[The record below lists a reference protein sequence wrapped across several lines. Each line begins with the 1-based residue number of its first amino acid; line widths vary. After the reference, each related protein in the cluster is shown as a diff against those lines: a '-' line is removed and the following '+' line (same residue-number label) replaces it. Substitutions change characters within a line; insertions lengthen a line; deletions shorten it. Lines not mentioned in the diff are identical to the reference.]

1 MALDYVDRPEKIA
14 ERKEAEEE
22 KKPRKIPIKLPPGME
37 IPPKTIPHRPSP
49 SLLNDFI
56 LEALAYKSMY
66 DREDEVERAHTKT
79 FDWVFESKANKR
91 AAETRLSEWLS
102 GDTMGPIYWVTGKPG
117 SGKSTFIQY
126 LFQHE
131 KTAACLED
139 WTGETPV
146 CTAGFFF
153 WTSGSREQRSQTG
166 LLRSLLHQV
175 LSEHPDMI
183 AASFPSLW
191 ERLMAM
197 STKERIK
204 VKLDWSVEELLDAFR
219 QFTTLAEGKMK
230 VCLFVDG
237 LDEFEGD
244 HEIIIRFFREMS
256 EKQGLK
262 LCLSSRPWEV
272 FEKAFESSV
281 PNLKLQDVSFDDMFQ
296 FVSDKLK
303 LNKGVKA
310 ALQVDEKGAQ
320 KLVQSTVQKA
330 DGVFL
335 WVRLAVERMVALFD
349 ANAGL
354 ASLQH
359 TLSSLPGELDDLFA
373 KFIFQDQN
381 DVQISQT
388 ATVYLLTR
396 ARELAADFIR
406 DDSATAL
413 TVWELAFALWKEDDK
428 LVFIDNDIEEA
439 SEQFIVDRCSRVIA
453 FIQQRFTGL
462 LGLQARRFRGNQRGP
477 RFTGQDYD
485 DIDAMERRVF
495 YIHRTVRD
503 WLVSADGIH
512 ERLVGAAPHDFDAHL
527 CLLRSYVLRMRHP
540 AEYIEHHRV
549 LDDWWPDISL
559 SLTHARHITNDPEHL
574 QRRFIN
580 RLDETLQ
587 WWWLSKPEDPYD
599 HWARNSFSSFEIRM
613 KATPIW
619 QPLLCL
625 ATKFG
630 LETYIREEL
639 EARRAE
645 EAAPGVSKETLEL
658 QTDDSTPLLTYA
670 IEYICSRNKTMFP
683 LSSPSLIRYLLENP
697 WRANRGANHEYKDF
711 LMRKPITPWLALLK
725 HLRDANRRRFID
737 IYDVDE
743 QGTSRWAE
751 IVRLFLEQGGADPDA
766 VVLEDMWDPEI
777 TTKEV
782 LELLDREYGA
792 YQVKELLELRERKS
806 NAKVA
811 NTA

>member
-1 MALDYVDRPEKIA
+1 MPLDYVDRPEKIA

-22 KKPRKIPIKLPPGME
+22 KKPRKVPIRLPPGMK
-37 IPPKTIPHRPSP
+37 IPPKSISHRPSP

-79 FDWVFESKANKR
+79 FDWVFESKANIR
-91 AAETRLSEWLS
+91 SAETGLSEWLS
-102 GDTMGPIYWVTGKPG
+102 RDTMGPIYWVTGKPG

-139 WTGETPV
+139 WSGETPV

-175 LSEHPDMI
+175 LSEYPDMI
-183 AASFPSLW
+183 ATAFPTLW
-191 ERLMAM
+191 ERLVGM

-204 VKLDWSVEELLDAFR
+204 FKLDWSVEELLDAFR
-219 QFTTLAEGKMK
+219 EFTRLAAGKMK

-237 LDEFEGD
+237 LDEFDGN
-244 HEIIIRFFREMS
+244 HEMIIHFFREMS
-256 EKQGLK
+256 EKKGLK
-262 LCLSSRPWEV
+262 LCLSSRPWAV
-272 FEKAFESSV
+272 FERAFESSV

-296 FVSDKLK
+296 FVSDKLMLHK
-303 LNKGVKA
+303 DVKT
-310 ALQVDEKGAQ
+310 ALQLSVKDTLR
-320 KLVQSTVQKA
+320 LVQNTVQKA

-335 WVRLAVERMVALFD
+335 WVRLAVERMVAAFD
-349 ANAGL
+349 TSLGL
-354 ASLQH
+354 ASLQQ
-359 TLSSLPGELDDLFA
+359 TLQSLPGELDDLFA
-373 KFIFQDQN
+373 KFIFQDQD

-396 ARELAADFIR
+396 ARELAADFVR

-413 TVWELAFALWKEDDK
+413 TVWELAFAIWKEDDK
-428 LVFIDNDIEEA
+428 LVFEDTEIEEA
-439 SEQFIVDRCSRVIA
+439 SEQFIAGRCSRVIA
-453 FIQQRFTGL
+453 YIQQRFTGL

-477 RFTGQDYD
+477 RLTGQDYD
-485 DIDAMERRVF
+485 DIDSMERRVF

-503 WLVSADGIH
+503 WLVSAEGIH
-512 ERLVGAAPHDFDAHL
+512 ERLVRAAPADFDAHL
-527 CLLRSYVLRMRHP
+527 RLLRSYVLRMRHP
-540 AEYIEHHRV
+540 AEYIDHHRV

-559 SLTHARHITNDPEHL
+559 SLTHARRVTNDPQHL

-599 HWARNSFSSFEIRM
+599 HWARNSFSSYEIRM

-625 ATKFG
+625 AAKFG

-639 EARRAE
+639 EARHTKE
-645 EAAPGVSKETLEL
+645 STKGVSQDTLDLE
-658 QTDDSTPLLTYA
+658 TDDSSPLLTYA
-670 IEYICSRNKTMFP
+670 IEYVCSRKKTIFP
-683 LSSPSLIRYLLENP
+683 LSDPSLIRYLLENP

-711 LMRKPITPWLALLK
+711 LMRRPITPWLALLK

-737 IYDVDE
+737 IYDVHE
-743 QGTSRWAE
+743 QGTSRWAVV
-751 IVRLFLEQGGADPDA
+751 VRLFLEQGGADPDA
-766 VVLEDMWDPEI
+766 VVLKDMWDPEI
-777 TTKEV
+777 TAKEV
-782 LELLDREYGA
+782 LELLDNEYGA
-792 YQVKELLELRERKS
+792 YEVKQLLEVLESKS
-806 NAKVA
+806 KAKA
-811 NTA
+811 N